1 MNKYFNDIDLS
12 RAEIAKVDALI
23 NNTVK
28 TLFSGVRNSSVD
40 FFDKKLEKE
49 EDYQSLINEILTE
62 AFTNVD
68 DINKCKA
75 LFAIYISGLDL
86 NQSNMFGLIKL
97 LITAVR
103 SCGSLTGVDVFNV
116 YRKYTNEISNHKLE
130 PITVGSISKCN
141 FLGEKINFDVNDSFS
156 QANDNKYNTRIM
168 ANVRDFDKGQN
179 IEYKLKMNAHRRIG
193 AEAKKRAQSNESFK
207 KAIDKRI
214 KKAGVDNNGVPKLS
228 REKATEMAID
238 SYHQRH
244 YDNWLQNNYNTELEN
259 YKKNRE
265 LQANQVS
272 DIIDED
278 FD

>member
-12 RAEIAKVDALI
+12 RAEVAKVDALI
-23 NNTVK
+23 SNTVK
-28 TLFSGVRNSSVD
+28 TLFTGVQSSSVK
-40 FFDKKLEKE
+40 FFDKTLEKE

-86 NQSNMFGLIKL
+86 TQSNMVGLIKL
-97 LITAVR
+97 LITAIR

-116 YRKYTNEISNHKLE
+116 CRKYTNEISNHKLE

-141 FLGEKINFDVNDSFS
+141 FLGEKIDFDANDSFS
-156 QANDNKYNTRIM
+156 QANDNKYGARIM

-179 IEYKLKMNAHRRIG
+179 IGYKLKMNAHRRI
-193 AEAKKRAQSNESFK
+193 EANVKKQAKLNPDYIK
-207 KAIDKRI
+207 KQIDKSKDENGNPTKTEQQVIDEIIDRSYKLWLKNGYNADLDRYEQNKI
-214 KKAGVDNNGVPKLS
+214 KLANKKP
-228 REKATEMAID
+228 R
-238 SYHQRH
+238 
-244 YDNWLQNNYNTELEN
+244 LEN
-259 YKKNRE
+259 
-265 LQANQVS
+265 
-272 DIIDED
+272 

>member
-12 RAEIAKVDALI
+12 RAEVAKVDTLI
-23 NNTVK
+23 ANAVK
-28 TLFSGVRNSSVD
+28 TLFTGVQSSSVK
-40 FFDKKLEKE
+40 FFDKTLEKE
-49 EDYQSLINEILTE
+49 EDYQSLINEILTS
-62 AFTNVD
+62 AFTNAD

-103 SCGSLTGVDVFNV
+103 SCGSLTGVDVFKV
-116 YRKYTNEISNHKLE
+116 CRKYTDEISNHKLE

-141 FLGEKINFDVNDSFS
+141 FLGEKINFDANDSFS

-179 IEYKLKMNAHRRIG
+179 IEYKLKMNAHRRI
-193 AEAKKRAQSNESFK
+193 EAFIKKQAATNPATKAQIEEEINNSKDDNGNPTKTEQQVIDE
-207 KAIDKRI
+207 AIDRAYRI
-214 KKAGVDNNGVPKLS
+214 WLRK
-228 REKATEMAID
+228 
-238 SYHQRH
+238 SY
-244 YDNWLQNNYNTELEN
+244 NAELERYEQN
-259 YKKNRE
+259 KLRLANKKPRLEN
-265 LQANQVS
+265 
-272 DIIDED
+272 